1 MKIASLADVKAKL
14 SAYIRE
20 SSNGPVFITRNGKA
34 VAAIVPVGT
43 DEDVE
48 RLMIAHSPRL
58 RAVLAEG
65 KEQIRRGDFVRQ
77 EDLLKEVEADG
88 KRKPRRKSA

>member
-1 MKIASLADVKAKL
+1 MKIASVADVKAKF
-14 SAYIRE
+14 SSYIRE
-20 SSNGPVFITRNGKA
+20 SSKGPVFITRNGKP
-34 VAAIVPVGT
+34 VAAIVPVET

-58 RAVLAEG
+58 RAVIADG
-65 KEQIRRGDFVRQ
+65 KEQIRRGDFVTQ
-77 EDLLKEVEADG
+77 EDLLKEVESEG